1 MAETRPLDLDL
12 SPPDLNTLPAYRRLG
27 LLNGLLIGL
36 AVGLGAWAVEALRV
50 SRLPVP
56 LYLPTLFLGLVTVTL
71 LGGLTGWITARLAR
85 PFVTVVMWVL
95 MAVMSMYV
103 IGYLPFQGRTLVVW
117 LADPRFWGKP
127 VFPYTLGGTNTGLLL
142 GGLLL
147 ILVLGVLG
155 ILQGYRLENLVVET
169 GRRRTLSGRAWLAL
183 VFPLPFVFLASLITQ
198 SVMANP
204 AATAVELTH
213 QGISGTQGFEG
224 DFLELGT
231 AGGVNFAALRG
242 LEGKLNGDFTLGIG
256 EVNTMTSTV
265 IVTADFENGNRVNC
279 RVINDQL
286 VYCYDAEP
294 AYNLTLHSLM
304 TGEALPETCRDCDRE
319 ASGEWGSWFAERHER
334 LGENPRVERLAKW
347 GSHTLIQVTGES
359 GFAVQCWF
367 EGISPVQLTGC
378 HEPER

>member
-1 MAETRPLDLDL
+1 
-12 SPPDLNTLPAYRRLG
+12 
-27 LLNGLLIGL
+27 
-36 AVGLGAWAVEALRV
+36 
-50 SRLPVP
+50 
-56 LYLPTLFLGLVTVTL
+56 
-71 LGGLTGWITARLAR
+71 
-85 PFVTVVMWVL
+85 MWVL
-95 MAVMSMYV
+95 MAVMSMYA

-183 VFPLPFVFLASLITQ
+183 ILPLPFVFLASLITQ

-213 QGISGTQGFEG
+213 RGITGTQGFEG

-242 LEGKLNGDFTLGIG
+242 LEGKLDGDFTLGIG

-294 AYNLTLHSLM
+294 AYNLTLQSLM
-304 TGEALPETCRDCDRE
+304 TGEPLPETCRDCDRV
-319 ASGEWGSWFAERHER
+319 APGEWGGWFAERHER
-334 LGENPRVERLAKW
+334 LGEDSRVERLAQW
-347 GSHTLIQVTGES
+347 GSHALIQVTGES

-367 EGISPVQLTGC
+367 EAISPVQLTGC
-378 HEPER
+378 HELER